1 MVLGACLALYALA
14 PALSLS
20 LVGAWAFFLLAIWRP
35 RAALVLVPA
44 TLPLYLLPRALGSLE
59 ISLPETTLLLSAAAI
74 GTRLLADRLRGAAP
88 VLRLR
93 PTPFDGPAALFLAA
107 ALLSLLVTQYVRL
120 SLRELRTVILE
131 PLLFFYLAAWLAPQ
145 PRQARRLVEGL
156 LIGAAGA
163 ALLGLG
169 QYALNV
175 GTTEIE
181 GVRRVSALYQS
192 PNNLALLLG
201 RALPFALAGALLL
214 GGWRRLGYGAAFVA
228 LALADAVTFSVG
240 GWLGAAA
247 GLAVVLLGLGRRAL
261 LWGALAAA
269 GGLLAAVPL
278 LQVERVVSHLNATGA
293 STTFVRLQLWQ
304 ASLAMLRDHPILGI
318 GLDNFLYL
326 YRQEY
331 LPPGASAEPN
341 LSHPHNL
348 VLHFW
353 LALGLP
359 GLAAFLWLLWTFV
372 RCAWRRATASLE
384 QRLLA
389 LGALGSMAD
398 CVVHGL
404 GDNSYFLVDLAF
416 CFWLTLA
423 AAHAASRQASEQ
435 EVQEHGPAP

>member
-1 MVLGACLALYALA
+1 M
-14 PALSLS
+14 
-20 LVGAWAFFLLAIWRP
+20 
-35 RAALVLVPA
+35 
-44 TLPLYLLPRALGSLE
+44 
-59 ISLPETTLLLSAAAI
+59 
-74 GTRLLADRLRGAAP
+74 
-88 VLRLR
+88 
-93 PTPFDGPAALFLAA
+93 
-107 ALLSLLVTQYVRL
+107 
-120 SLRELRTVILE
+120 
-131 PLLFFYLAAWLAPQ
+131 
-145 PRQARRLVEGL
+145 
-156 LIGAAGA
+156 
-163 ALLGLG
+163 
-169 QYALNV
+169 
-175 GTTEIE
+175 
-181 GVRRVSALYQS
+181 
-192 PNNLALLLG
+192 
-201 RALPFALAGALLL
+201 
-214 GGWRRLGYGAAFVA
+214 
-228 LALADAVTFSVG
+228 TFSVG